1 VAPESPVMVIT
12 GSSRGIG
19 RGLAEQ
25 FLARGYRVAGC
36 SRGPSTL
43 EDPAYHHSQVDVGDE
58 SAVRTWVRALR
69 SKYGRIDILVC
80 NAGTAKAASLVTMT
94 DGALLEEIVRSN
106 VFGTFFVCREVARA
120 MMVART
126 GRIVT
131 VSSMAVGLHEEGTAA
146 YAASKSAI
154 VEMTKILAKELAPL
168 GITANV
174 IAPSMY
180 ASDAFAALGEAV
192 QQRARERLTIQRT
205 VTIEEIANVVAFYAA
220 PDSSVI
226 TGQVIHMGLV
236 V

>member
-1 VAPESPVMVIT
+1 MASESPVMVIT

-43 EDPAYHHSQVDVGDE
+43 EDPSYLHTLVDVGDE
-58 SAVRTWVRALR
+58 SAVRIWVRALR
-69 SKYGRIDILVC
+69 STYGRIDILIC

-94 DGALLEEIVRSN
+94 DGALLDEIVRSN
-106 VFGTFFVCREVARA
+106 VLGTFFVCREVARA
-120 MMVART
+120 MMVARS

-174 IAPSMY
+174 IAPSMF
-180 ASDAFAALGEAV
+180 ASDAFAALGEEV
-192 QQRARERLTIQRT
+192 QRRARERLTIQRT
-205 VTIEEIANVVAFYAA
+205 VTIEEIANVVAFFAA

>member
-1 VAPESPVMVIT
+1 MVIT

-25 FLARGYRVAGC
+25 FLLRGYRVAGC
-36 SRGPSTL
+36 ARGPSTIDDL
-43 EDPAYHHSQVDVGDE
+43 LYHHTQVNVSDE
-58 SAVRTWVRALR
+58 SAVRKWVRALR
-69 SKYGRIDILVC
+69 TKYGRIDVLVC
-80 NAGTAKAASLVTMT
+80 NAGTAKASSLVTMT
-94 DGALLEEIVRSN
+94 DGALLEDIVRSN

-154 VEMTKILAKELAPL
+154 VELTKILAKELAPL

-174 IAPSMY
+174 VAPSMY
-180 ASDAFAALGEAV
+180 ASDAFAALGEQV
-192 QQRARERLTIQRT
+192 QARARAKLTIQRT
-205 VTIEEIANVVAFYAA
+205 VTIEEIANVVAFFAA
-220 PDSSVI
+220 PDSAPI

>member
-1 VAPESPVMVIT
+1 MVIT
-12 GSSRGIG
+12 GTSRGIG
-19 RGLAEQ
+19 RGLAVH

-36 SRGPSTL
+36 SRSPSTI
-43 EDPAYHHSQVDVGDE
+43 EDAAYHHTSVDVGDE
-58 SAVRTWVRALR
+58 SAVRKWVRALR
-69 SKYGRIDILVC
+69 SRYGGIDVLVC

-94 DGALLEEIVRSN
+94 DGTLLEEIVRSN

-120 MMVART
+120 MMVARS
-126 GRIVT
+126 GRIIT

-174 IAPSMY
+174 IAPSMF
-180 ASDAFAALGEAV
+180 ASDAFAALGEHV
-192 QQRARERLTIQRT
+192 QKRARESLTIQRT
-205 VTIEEIANVVAFYAA
+205 VTAEEIANVVAFYVA
-220 PDSSVI
+220 PDSSII

>member
-1 VAPESPVMVIT
+1 MVVT

-19 RGLAEQ
+19 RGLAEH

-36 SRGPSTL
+36 ARGPSTIT
-43 EDPAYHHSQVDVGDE
+43 DPAYHHSLLDVGDE
-58 SAVRTWVRALR
+58 SAVRKWVRALR
-69 SKYGRIDILVC
+69 SKYGRIDALVC
-80 NAGTAKAASLVTMT
+80 NAGTAKASSLVTMT
-94 DGALLEEIVRSN
+94 SGVLLEDIVRSN
-106 VFGTFFVCREVARA
+106 VFGTFFVCREVAKA
-120 MMVART
+120 MMVAQG

-154 VEMTKILAKELAPL
+154 VEITKILAKELAPL

-174 IAPSMY
+174 VAPSMFQ
-180 ASDAFAALGEAV
+180 SDAFAALGGDVHE
-192 QQRARERLTIQRT
+192 RARSKLTIPRT
-205 VTIEEIANVVAFYAA
+205 VTIDEIANVVEFFIASK
-220 PDSSVI
+220 SSPI

>member
-1 VAPESPVMVIT
+1 MVIT

-36 SRGPSTL
+36 ARGPSTL
-43 EDPAYHHSQVDVGDE
+43 EDPAYHHTQVDVGDE
-58 SAVRTWVRALR
+58 SAVRMWVRALR
-69 SKYGRIDILVC
+69 SKYGRIDVLVC

-120 MMVART
+120 MMVARA

-168 GITANV
+168 GVTANV

-180 ASDAFAALGEAV
+180 ASDAFAALGEGV
-192 QQRARERLTIQRT
+192 QKRARARLTIQRT
-205 VTIEEIANVVAFYAA
+205 LTIEEIANVVAFFTA
-220 PDSSVI
+220 PESRAV
-226 TGQVIHMGLV
+226 TGQVIYIGLV